1 MIVEFWNYVNNR
13 IKFSIMFDLSK
24 QRTSI
29 TNAIERRNVNV
40 IFIDEKIDRY
50 NKILVE
56 YDIKKNVYDEKHEK
70 TLVYLNLIVEKNS
83 RIHIAKYIN
92 AKETRNMLKKQYE
105 ISNLIT
111 LNMSLQE
118 ICRTNQIDKVN
129 LEDYVQH
136 LKQYCNKIKIVEKNV
151 SKWMLKSFFWMSLFI
166 RFNFYVFQ
174 LIHFVKTNNKKFIID
189 DMIIVLINQNQ
200 RETYVNNVETIKTM
214 KFKFTSNEITSNEI
228 KKNRKQKFCN
238 NCDLTKHNELFCF
251 YINKYLR
258 FKNWKSYEIKRH
270 LIVDYEKDFISI
282 KDKKKQNINDNFL
295 DNNI

>member
-1 MIVEFWNYVNNR
+1 
-13 IKFSIMFDLSK
+13 MFDLSK

-151 SKWMLKSFFWMSLFI
+151 SK
-166 RFNFYVFQ
+166 
-174 LIHFVKTNNKKFIID
+174 
-189 DMIIVLINQNQ
+189 
-200 RETYVNNVETIKTM
+200 
-214 KFKFTSNEITSNEI
+214 
-228 KKNRKQKFCN
+228 
-238 NCDLTKHNELFCF
+238 
-251 YINKYLR
+251 
-258 FKNWKSYEIKRH
+258 
-270 LIVDYEKDFISI
+270 
-282 KDKKKQNINDNFL
+282 
-295 DNNI
+295 